1 MFQQS
6 MQLHEA
12 GYTRD
17 DPDAVKDIPNIG
29 QTIAPCIPK
38 LETLYLWDNIYFL

>member
-6 MQLHEA
+6 MQLYEA

-17 DPDAVKDIPNIG
+17 DPDVINDIPNMS
-29 QTIAPCIPK
+29 PCVPK